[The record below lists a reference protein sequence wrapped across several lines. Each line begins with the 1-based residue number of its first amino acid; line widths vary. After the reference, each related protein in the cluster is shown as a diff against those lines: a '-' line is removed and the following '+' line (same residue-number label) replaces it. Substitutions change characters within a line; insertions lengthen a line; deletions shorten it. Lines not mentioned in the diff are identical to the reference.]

1 MDTDGDGGLAVEE
14 LAAWIHTVHKDHIR
28 RDVEREWKIRN
39 PDQVQK
45 LSWAQYRRNVYGGLQ
60 DNTRALDTASVRD
73 LVAREERRWQQ
84 ADMDGDLA
92 LNILEFQSF
101 LHPESDERMAEVV
114 LTEIIEDMDLD
125 RDGEVS
131 LEEYLADTLEE
142 EEDAEV
148 RASERDNFSQQLDQ
162 DGDGRLSRAEVR
174 TWLMPLQHD
183 YA

>member
-1 MDTDGDGGLAVEE
+1 MTFDSCV
-14 LAAWIHTVHKDHIR
+14 
-28 RDVEREWKIRN
+28 
-39 PDQVQK
+39 VQ
-45 LSWAQYRRNVYGGLQ
+45 A
-60 DNTRALDTASVRD
+60 
-73 LVAREERRWQQ
+73 
-84 ADMDGDLA
+84 
-92 LNILEFQSF
+92 F

-183 YA
+183 YARAEVTTSFQLMQFSLIL

>member
-1 MDTDGDGGLAVEE
+1 
-14 LAAWIHTVHKDHIR
+14 
-28 RDVEREWKIRN
+28 
-39 PDQVQK
+39 
-45 LSWAQYRRNVYGGLQ
+45 
-60 DNTRALDTASVRD
+60 
-73 LVAREERRWQQ
+73 
-84 ADMDGDLA
+84 
-92 LNILEFQSF
+92 
-101 LHPESDERMAEVV
+101 MAEVV

-183 YA
+183 YARAEVTTSFQLMQFS